1 MNKSIELKLKSIQES
16 FDKIEAELSNE
27 AILTDHDKI
36 KKLNKERSKI
46 LPIVEKTSEFYK
58 FQQESLEIIK
68 QLESETDPDIK
79 LFLEDEL
86 NTLKVACPKLEQ
98 ELLVLLLPK
107 DENEGKNVY
116 LEVRAGTGGDE
127 AALFASDLFRMY
139 SKYLETMKIPF
150 EINTIQSTGLDGIKE
165 VSILVKG
172 DKAYQ
177 ILHLEAGIHRVQRVP
192 KTETQGR
199 IHTSAC
205 TVAVIPAVEE
215 TELVILEKDIRI
227 DTYRSSGS
235 GGQHVNTTDS
245 AVRITHIPTG
255 VMVSCQDEKSQIK
268 NRAKAMSNLRIRLKE
283 KEMQESHDKM
293 AAEKKLQIGSGD
305 RSEKIRTY
313 NFPQNRLTDHRISY
327 TMHNLDKF
335 MEGDINDL
343 VTELLKQ
350 EEEAKLAVHQKGEV

>member
-1 MNKSIELKLKSIQES
+1 MNQSIEKKLQSVQET
-16 FDKIEAELSNE
+16 FNKIEEQLSNE
-27 AILTDHDKI
+27 NIISDFEKLKH
-36 KKLNKERSKI
+36 LNKERSKI
-46 LPIVEKTSEFYK
+46 FPIIQKMNEFY
-58 FQQESLEIIK
+58 QVQEEIKDISK
-68 QLESETDPDIK
+68 QLESEADAELKI
-79 LFLEDEL
+79 FLQEEL
-86 NTLKVACPKLEQ
+86 SGFKSRVPKLEQ
-98 ELLVLLLPK
+98 DLLILLLPK

-116 LEVRAGTGGDE
+116 LEIRAGTGGDE
-127 AALFASDLFRMY
+127 AALFAGDLFRMY
-139 SKYLETMKIPF
+139 TKYLEAMRIPC
-150 EINTIQSTGLDGIKE
+150 EVNYMQSTGLDGVKE
-165 VSILVKG
+165 VSLLVKG

-177 ILHLEAGIHRVQRVP
+177 ILHLEGGIHRVQRVP

-215 TELVILEKDIRI
+215 TELVIAEKDIRI

-255 VMVSCQDEKSQIK
+255 VVVSCQDEKSQIK

-293 AAEKKLQIGSGD
+293 AAEKKIQIGSGD

-343 VTELLKQ
+343 VQELLKH
-350 EEEAKLAVHQKGEV
+350 EEAAKLAVTQNIE